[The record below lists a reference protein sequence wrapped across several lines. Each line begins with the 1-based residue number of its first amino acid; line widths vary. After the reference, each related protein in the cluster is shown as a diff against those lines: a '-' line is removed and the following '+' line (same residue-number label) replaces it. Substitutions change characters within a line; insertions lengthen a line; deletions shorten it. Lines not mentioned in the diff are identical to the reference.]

1 MQKKKQPAKKIPY
14 KRKRKA
20 VGDNEADM
28 LCVLLQTIDSLSE
41 DGKARCLSYIIAKYE
56 KYMPLNRIKQ

>member
-1 MQKKKQPAKKIPY
+1 MPNKKQPAKKIPSS
-14 KRKRKA
+14 RKRKA

-41 DGKARCLSYIIAKYE
+41 EGKTRCLSYIMAKYE
-56 KYMPLNRIKQ
+56 KYIPLNK